1 MDLRKINATAYLPVS
16 LILPVWNMLEEDLK
30 ERNSRAMPVFNHF
43 SKYLVRGYTN
53 TNGVVIPPK
62 WGPEMWSVYGK
73 VLEGRT
79 RTTDK
84 LEAWHRRLQAI
95 ICRPHPDFNTFVQT
109 LCEEWIF
116 IKTNIKKHLAQLEA
130 FEVARKPL
138 LDREERIKRIVFNM
152 ATYRG
157 PIEYLEAIA
166 RATKC

>member
-1 MDLRKINATAYLPVS
+1 MDVRKINAMAFVPLS
-16 LILPVWNMLEEDLK
+16 MMLPVWNMIESHLK
-30 ERNSRAMPVFNHF
+30 GRNTKAMPIFEHF
-43 SKYLVRGYTN
+43 DKYLMRGYTN
-53 TNGVVIPPK
+53 ASGVLIPPK

-95 ICRPHPDFNTFVQT
+95 ICRPHPDMDTFIKT

-116 IKTNIKKHLAQLEA
+116 IKTNIKKRLAKLPV
-130 FEVARKPL
+130 FEVSKKSL
-138 LDREERIKRIVFNM
+138 LEREERIKRVVFNM
-152 ATYRG
+152 ATFRG